1 MTINLQQLTALLPL
15 LIVMFSAI
23 TVMLSISYNRNHF
36 FIAVLSILGFIASL
50 FSLYVLT
57 RIVPI
62 DITTLFHINSY
73 SILYI
78 GMIIISSISTCIFA
92 YPWLV
97 KYQFNKE
104 EFYLLIIIST
114 LGATSLIISNH
125 MASFFINIELMSLPI
140 FGLIAYSHNQ
150 KYSLE
155 ASFKYIILSG
165 ISSSF
170 FLLGIAWFYSI
181 SGNLSLISIN
191 QVFAMA
197 SENEKLIVL
206 FGIMMMLFSLF
217 FKLSIVPFH
226 LWTPDIYQGT
236 PLPVLSFFSTAG
248 KIAIFTVLLHILSH
262 STDSN
267 NKILYFIL
275 SLITIFSIL
284 IGNLMALFQDD
295 IKRFFGYSSISQL
308 GYLFVVLLASDKNYI
323 FSLEVSGIYLFGYLF
338 SNIAFF
344 GIVNLISNSN
354 EKNIGNS
361 ISSYKG
367 LFWSQPILSSI
378 LTLVLLSLSG
388 IPMTLGFIGKL
399 YILSMIIKENL
410 WVIGITFVFGTI
422 LGLYCYLRIILNLYL
437 NPSKSLK
444 KELNIENSW
453 LHTPSGILILFSGV
467 TLLILGVYPNPLIS
481 LIKLST
487 LYYD

>member
-170 FLLGIAWFYSI
+170 FYL
-181 SGNLSLISIN
+181 
-191 QVFAMA
+191 
-197 SENEKLIVL
+197 VL
-206 FGIMMMLFSLF
+206 HG
-217 FKLSIVPFH
+217 
-226 LWTPDIYQGT
+226 
-236 PLPVLSFFSTAG
+236 
-248 KIAIFTVLLHILSH
+248 
-262 STDSN
+262 
-267 NKILYFIL
+267 FIL
-275 SLITIFSIL
+275 FLVIL
-284 IGNLMALFQDD
+284 
-295 IKRFFGYSSISQL
+295 
-308 GYLFVVLLASDKNYI
+308 V
-323 FSLEVSGIYLFGYLF
+323 
-338 SNIAFF
+338 
-344 GIVNLISNSN
+344 
-354 EKNIGNS
+354 
-361 ISSYKG
+361 
-367 LFWSQPILSSI
+367 
-378 LTLVLLSLSG
+378 
-388 IPMTLGFIGKL
+388 
-399 YILSMIIKENL
+399 
-410 WVIGITFVFGTI
+410 
-422 LGLYCYLRIILNLYL
+422 
-437 NPSKSLK
+437 
-444 KELNIENSW
+444 
-453 LHTPSGILILFSGV
+453 
-467 TLLILGVYPNPLIS
+467 
-481 LIKLST
+481 
-487 LYYD
+487 